1 MPRGCAKQLT
11 DPTIGKL
18 PKAKTGKRVEWFD
31 AAAPGL
37 ALRITDKG
45 VKTWAVYYRFPGINR
60 KHKPALLNQRRTIGR
75 WPGVGVAEAR
85 DQARE
90 VKSQAKAGTNPKEAR
105 KEAETENTAIEDG
118 VPRTFGQ
125 ICDRYIEKKCPALA
139 RGWEIERIIDRELRP
154 PLGAILIPDL
164 KKRNLRHII
173 EQIAEDRP
181 AAAYR
186 VYEIAKGIMNWAL
199 GYFDEDEIGI
209 EASPFANL
217 KPEALG
223 IEKKRGSRVLE
234 DSELAALWRA
244 CDIAGYPVGHH
255 CKLTI
260 LTGQRLSEVA
270 ELPWPEIN
278 LDKDEWLLPAE
289 RSKSERAHLIPLST
303 MAVDVLR
310 SLPRWAKDDGAD
322 EAEDRESGNFV
333 FSTTAGVRPISGHSK
348 NKARLVDLSGVDG
361 WTYHD
366 LRRTLRTRLSEL
378 GVPEIVGEH
387 ILNHGPNDPL
397 LKTYNLYQYAPE
409 KRDALQ
415 RWANRVREIVEPPP
429 ENVVRLRT
437 AQ

>member
-1 MPRGCAKQLT
+1 MPRGSAKHLT
-11 DPTIGKL
+11 DPGIGKMS
-18 PKAKTGKRVEWFD
+18 KAKTGKRVERFD
-31 AAAPGL
+31 AGAPGL

-45 VKTWAVYYRFPGINR
+45 VKSWSVYYRLDG
-60 KHKPALLNQRRTIGR
+60 KHQRLTIGP
-75 WPGVGVAEAR
+75 WPEIGIAEAR

-90 VKSQAKAGTNPKEAR
+90 IKSQVKAGTDPKEAR
-105 KEAETENTAIEDG
+105 KEAGAENTVIEVG
-118 VPRTFGQ
+118 APQTFGQ
-125 ICDRYIEKKCPALA
+125 ICDGYISRKCPALG
-139 RGWEIERIIDRELRP
+139 RGWEIERIIDREIRP
-154 PLGAILIPDL
+154 QLGAILIPDL
-164 KKRNLRHII
+164 KKRDLRGII
-173 EQIAEDRP
+173 EDIAEDRP

-186 VYEIAKGIMNWAL
+186 VYEIAKGIINWAL
-199 GYFDEDEIGI
+199 AYYDEDEIGI

-217 KPEALG
+217 KPKDLG
-223 IEKKRGSRVLE
+223 IEKKRRSRILE

-244 CDIAGYPVGHH
+244 CDIAGYPVGDH

-278 LDKDEWLLPAE
+278 LDKDEWLLPEE

-303 MAVDVLR
+303 MAIDVLQ

-322 EAEDRESGNFV
+322 EAEDPENGDYV

-348 NKARLVDLSGVDG
+348 NKARLVELSGVDG

-429 ENVVRLRT
+429 ENVVQLQT